1 MSCCHTERAKVE
13 SLEHAVPVSP
23 HCLFWV
29 PNDGTNF
36 EFIVCGGLC
45 WVLRIW
51 RMRTLGWFKELQGSS
66 VVGERAVLWG
76 LSQSP
81 VVSHVVGWGE
91 GLPEKRLGAGGP
103 EFLPKLK

>member
-1 MSCCHTERAKVE
+1 MMAQTLNLLCV
-13 SLEHAVPVSP
+13 
-23 HCLFWV
+23 
-29 PNDGTNF
+29 
-36 EFIVCGGLC
+36 GGLC

-81 VVSHVVGWGE
+81 VVSHVVGWVRVCQRRDL
-91 GLPEKRLGAGGP
+91 GLGGP